1 MNDRLSVSP
10 EMAILLASLVVQG
23 RRVIRI
29 FCYLQK
35 YLLIYLFVLRVFS
48 GTRRPR

>member
-23 RRVIRI
+23 KRFLV
-29 FCYLQK
+29 LSSK
-35 YLLIYLFVLRVFS
+35 LLID
-48 GTRRPR
+48 